1 MPIKYFAA
9 VVAMILMISFLVPV
23 VLKLKDVALGVVI
36 SVGIAMMLVD
46 LAQSLKS
53 KED

>member
-9 VVAMILMISFLVPV
+9 VVAVFLVIAFLVPV

-36 SVGIAMMLVD
+36 CIGIGLMLVD
-46 LAQSLKS
+46 LLHSLRS
-53 KED
+53 EDD

>member
-1 MPIKYFAA
+1 MPIKLFAA
-9 VVAMILMISFLVPV
+9 VVAVILMIGFLAPV
-23 VLKLKDVALGVVI
+23 VLKLKDVPLGIVI

-46 LAQSLKS
+46 LLQSLKS

>member
-1 MPIKYFAA
+1 MPIKLFAA
-9 VVAMILMISFLVPV
+9 VVAVILMISFLVPV

-36 SVGIAMMLVD
+36 SIGIAMMLVD

>member
-9 VVAMILMISFLVPV
+9 VVAVILVVGFLAPV
-23 VLKLKDVALGVVI
+23 VLKLKDVPLGVVI
-36 SVGIAMMLVD
+36 SIGIALMLVD
-46 LAQSLKS
+46 LLQSLKS

>member
-1 MPIKYFAA
+1 MPIKFFAA
-9 VVAMILMISFLVPV
+9 IVAVILVVGFLVPV
-23 VLKLKDVALGVVI
+23 VLKLKDVALGGVI
-36 SVGIAMMLVD
+36 SIGIAMMLVD

>member
-1 MPIKYFAA
+1 MPIKIFAA
-9 VVAMILMISFLVPV
+9 VVAVILMISFLVPV

-36 SVGIAMMLVD
+36 SIGIAMMLVD

>member
-1 MPIKYFAA
+1 MMRCVQLA
-9 VVAMILMISFLVPV
+9 VLVLVVGFLVPV

-36 SVGIAMMLVD
+36 SIGIAMMLVD

>member
-1 MPIKYFAA
+1 MAIKYFAA
-9 VVAMILMISFLVPV
+9 VVAVILVVGYLVPV

-36 SVGIAMMLVD
+36 SIGIAMMLVD

-53 KED
+53 KDD

>member
-9 VVAMILMISFLVPV
+9 VVAVILMISFLVPV

-36 SVGIAMMLVD
+36 SIGIAMMLVD

>member
-1 MPIKYFAA
+1 MLIKYFAA
-9 VVAMILMISFLVPV
+9 VVALVLVIAFLVPV

-53 KED
+53 KEE

>member
-9 VVAMILMISFLVPV
+9 VVAVILMISFLVPV

-53 KED
+53 KEE

>member
-9 VVAMILMISFLVPV
+9 VVAVILMISFLVPV

-46 LAQSLKS
+46 LLQSLKS